1 MPYVISKQHP
11 PLATIHQHLWQA
23 KCRLPLCI
31 VIRWY
36 SAVLFCFHWLYSQLS
51 RIFTCKNTVC
61 QHLVRGMV

>member
-31 VIRWY
+31 VIRY
-36 SAVLFCFHWLYSQLS
+36 DTVLCCFVSTSCIANSLEYLRVKILYVSIL
-51 RIFTCKNTVC
+51 
-61 QHLVRGMV
+61 